1 MISNVFLVKKD
12 VMNVMKTLVLFVIMV
27 STCLE
32 MTVFLR
38 SKTVQFLPL
47 SNQQALSLF
56 MIKITIQLIMHVKNV
71 KDSTMRMT
79 AFVKMLVK
87 LKIATIVSQNLN
99 VLYVM
104 MDLFLT
110 EDLEIVLNEN

>member
-38 SKTVQFLPL
+38 S
-47 SNQQALSLF
+47 
-56 MIKITIQLIMHVKNV
+56 
-71 KDSTMRMT
+71 
-79 AFVKMLVK
+79 
-87 LKIATIVSQNLN
+87 
-99 VLYVM
+99 
-104 MDLFLT
+104 
-110 EDLEIVLNEN
+110 

>member
-1 MISNVFLVKKD
+1 
-12 VMNVMKTLVLFVIMV
+12 
-27 STCLE
+27 
-32 MTVFLR
+32 
-38 SKTVQFLPL
+38 
-47 SNQQALSLF
+47 
-56 MIKITIQLIMHVKNV
+56 MHVKNV